1 MTQILQ
7 DFLTGAKNKEFA
19 TNTGTQIHARLRQ
32 VVVDE
37 KKGNSGDLELIQ
49 NIINR
54 TDLKKFFAVSAK
66 TEVSIAGYL
75 NGRFV
80 SRRIDR
86 LLINKDTKTIDFIDY
101 KTDTDKT
108 RFIEQYK
115 RQLNEYGNLLKSA
128 YSGYEIN
135 GYILWLADWSLDK
148 QFQTKNLKN

>member
-37 KKGNSGDLELIQ
+37 KNGNSGDLELIQ

-54 TDLKKFFAVSAK
+54 IDLKKFFAVSAK
-66 TEVSIAGYL
+66 TEVSISGYL

-80 SRRIDR
+80 RRRIDM